1 MSATTRRLAIFGV
14 GLALMLSSG
23 CTTRLGDMTLVSTR
37 LVSLDRVDVSTLPHG
52 ERVTGKSSKPVF
64 LFIPLG
70 FPNLLDAI
78 DEALEKGNGDLMVD
92 VVIRAEG
99 WWFLVGQNG
108 LTVTGTV
115 VNTKGKQP

>member
-1 MSATTRRLAIFGV
+1 MNVITHRLAMLGV

-37 LVSLDRVDVSTLPHG
+37 PVSLDGVDVSTLPHS

-78 DEALEKGNGDLMVD
+78 DEALGKGDGDLLVD

-115 VNTKGKQP
+115 VRTRAK

>member
-1 MSATTRRLAIFGV
+1 MKATLYRRGMLAM

-37 LVSLDRVDVSTLPHG
+37 LVSLDGVDVSALPHS

-78 DEALEKGNGDLMVD
+78 DEALGKGDGDLLVD

-99 WWFLVGQNG
+99 GWFLVGQNG

-115 VNTKGKQP
+115 VRTRAK